1 MSQSYSSLFIDVK
14 TLEEIK
20 STATIVIDTN
30 VLLMGYQKKNV
41 TFESVLTVLKQLSD
55 EERLKIPAHVIKEFA
70 KNRPGKIT
78 EMAQKYIM

>member
-70 KNRPGKIT
+70 KTDLEKSLKWLKNT
-78 EMAQKYIM
+78 

>member
-55 EERLKIPAHVIKEFA
+55 EERLKFQLMLL
-70 KNRPGKIT
+70 KNLLKQT
-78 EMAQKYIM
+78 WKNH